1 MQGYVIASICSFLF
15 QNAVSAVGNYQ
26 TRTEY
31 LRVEKNK
38 KIRSV
43 NLTVVGRMSESQCA
57 ALCVTFSDRCCEI
70 TYINS
75 TQECKL
81 DQSGCCHTD
90 FDNLSG
96 SSILHTSRKYVGYNK
111 ILSVTNGGYFGNWA
125 NEEFCRKG
133 HYAVGYR
140 MKIEGPHT
148 DRSELNVIE
157 IICGS
162 RGSDRCGD
170 TASSGQ
176 QVWGNW
182 TGEALCP
189 AKTFLTSF
197 SLQVEKYNATKDS
210 TGANYVR
217 FRCRSFKDNLFDFDL
232 SFPPGYGKYG
242 AYGEW
247 SDACPV
253 NSAIC
258 GLKTKIQAAQGAG
271 FDDTALNDVKFFCC
285 E

>member
-1 MQGYVIASICSFLF
+1 MLDFLMDNIFVEFGGLIF
-15 QNAVSAVGNYQ
+15 QQTVG
-26 TRTEY
+26 
-31 LRVEKNK
+31 
-38 KIRSV
+38 
-43 NLTVVGRMSESQCA
+43 
-57 ALCVTFSDRCCEI
+57 I
-70 TYINS
+70 TDS
-75 TQECKL
+75 TNC
-81 DQSGCCHTD
+81 
-90 FDNLSG
+90 
-96 SSILHTSRKYVGYNK
+96 TSLLADLFLYS
-111 ILSVTNGGYFGNWA
+111 L
-125 NEEFCRKG
+125 
-133 HYAVGYR
+133 
-140 MKIEGPHT
+140 KIEGPHLT
-148 DRSELNVIE
+148 DKTELNDIE

-242 AYGEW
+242 SYGEW

-258 GLKTKIQAAQGAG
+258 GVKTKIQAAQGAG
-271 FDDTALNDVKFFCC
+271 FDDTALNDVRFFCC